1 MFHEAGLHRDLFRVR
16 RCDPGRWK
24 RPEGRHFREIVA
36 PLSIAL
42 KGADHGFFRD
52 NFFLTRSGLDGI
64 WAHGK
69 AVHIAGFAEF
79 FCRSLL

>member
-1 MFHEAGLHRDLFRVR
+1 MTPETCFTKPPSAWSVAAVRAPKAAGSGAFYGDSDTAVNR
-16 RCDPGRWK
+16 RRN
-24 RPEGRHFREIVA
+24 
-36 PLSIAL
+36 
-42 KGADHGFFRD
+42 ADHGFFRD

-79 FCRSLL
+79 LRRLLL